1 MKKKIL
7 VGVVVLLL
15 LGALGSV
22 FGSTDEKSETSTKS
36 TEGEYSFVLNSDLLK
51 YRANLKGKKGLCML
65 NK

>member
-1 MKKKIL
+1 
-7 VGVVVLLL
+7 

-22 FGSTDEKSETSTKS
+22 FGSSDEKSETSTKS